1 MIKRILKF
9 MDRRGA
15 SAEKTA
21 ARLGDG
27 ADAADG
33 TVPPEWQPLLDE
45 MERSRGHFF
54 ITGQAGTGKSTL
66 MGLFRRLT
74 GKNVVVVA
82 PTGLA
87 AITVRGVT
95 IHSLARL
102 PSAVI
107 TAENIGEAADKGLI
121 GAVDTIVIDEANQVR
136 CDMLDGLDRFMRRN
150 GRDASQ
156 PFGGAQIILVGDPY
170 QLPPATRDGEQQAL
184 ERAGY
189 PGPFYFWNANV
200 YPRLN
205 PHRRELKT
213 VFHQEDEGFLDVLG
227 CIRANDIGN
236 AKLDLLQRC
245 VADPEFDPCTSPL
258 HTRIT
263 ANNDAAA
270 YYNNRELYR
279 LSGLQREYRAKRS
292 GSALNI
298 NNPEYNFPCDETL
311 VLRVGARVVCC
322 RDMDP
327 ALPNGTL
334 GIVVELEEDAVW
346 VRTDDGRRVRLIPS
360 LWELKK
366 YFFNRETGRIEQSV
380 AGTIQQIPLRH
391 AWALTIHKSQGLT
404 FDQVYIDLTDEAF
417 PPGQAYIALSR
428 CRTLAGTRLKTKF
441 FDLDPRD
448 VRVGDEV
455 VEFMSSSS

>member
-1 MIKRILKF
+1 MIKRIL
-9 MDRRGA
+9 
-15 SAEKTA
+15 
-21 ARLGDG
+21 RLFGREPSPTDG
-27 ADAADG
+27 SSEQTTVAGHADDL
-33 TVPPEWQPLLDE
+33 PIPEEWNSLLTE
-45 MERSRGHFF
+45 MEQSREHLL
-54 ITGQAGTGKSTL
+54 IAGQVGTGKSTL

-74 GKNVVVVA
+74 QKNVVVLT

-87 AITVRGVT
+87 AITARGVT
-95 IHSLARL
+95 IHSFALL
-102 PSAVI
+102 PPTVI
-107 TAENIGEAADKGLI
+107 TEENVREAADGELVRAI
-121 GAVDTIVIDEANQVR
+121 DTIIVDEVSQVR
-136 CDMLDGLDRFMRRN
+136 CDLLDGLDRFMRRN
-150 GRDASQ
+150 GRDESL
-156 PFGGAQIILVGDPY
+156 PFGGAQVIFVGDPY
-170 QLPPATRDGEQQAL
+170 QLPPVVQDEEQLAL

-189 PGPFYFWNANV
+189 PGPFYFWNAAV
-200 YPRLN
+200 YPELAPR
-205 PHRRELKT
+205 RRELKT
-213 VFHQEDEGFLDVLG
+213 VYHPAEQDFLDVLG
-227 CIRANDIGN
+227 CIRVNDLESGRVE
-236 AKLDLLQRC
+236 LLQRC
-245 VADPEFDPCTSPL
+245 VAEPDFDPFLPPF
-258 HTRIT
+258 HTALTPRNSI
-263 ANNDAAA
+263 AR